1 MTDESTLADIFPDS
15 DKITE
20 ITESPGTLY
29 KITHRRKQF
38 DDETLLVRLL
48 SGEPA
53 YESLLET
60 DTNQLET
67 VFYDNKTPNQWNI
80 QLFWAYEPGAEPDP
94 EIRTRFERNTRFAIR
109 RCVPID
115 SLADFVTPLQ
125 RSLQQ
130 LEDASPDFQRSD
142 LLDRILSLGL
152 GFLFDGSTNRD
163 KKFEELLELSLDDP
177 TPDDVSAH
185 DLSQSQLS
193 AESQEVERQPIEE
206 IDLGPSEL
214 EHNSGDPFRPDAQRR
229 TLQTT
234 DFTLVYGPN
243 GSGKTSLFDGAA
255 MGMVG
260 QIKHSNE
267 RVDAY
272 PELGVTQVGDT
283 GPLDTES
290 DMIAS
295 RIAQWYGFRPYGRQN
310 RHLEFYRVNY
320 HEAGATT
327 RLLESDSNLKIEQ
340 TLRRFLFGEEL
351 VDARTEKR
359 ALDDLLEERIDKLED
374 DLDRLKDE
382 KKEKQQ
388 RKWKTEKVFS
398 TLASAARD
406 LSPGGDAMLSSAAED
421 DSDATLTVDNEKPSI
436 AAWTTL
442 RQRIRRLDTA
452 AGVIDHRGY
461 DTAGEL
467 KHALDSTLEETERE
481 LTRLETAGQRI
492 NEEKAL
498 RSLAGYY
505 SDEGKQSI
513 SADVAYVALLHR
525 TAGFT
530 QDNLSAVQAAI
541 AEIDANETIL
551 SDIRTVSEW
560 RTAVRE
566 ALSEKIDE
574 LTRRQE
580 QLSEIKNLQEQQ
592 RQLQAEIRRK
602 TEEYIKNEELVSYC
616 PACYSAVDG
625 ETILQRE
632 KPPEFHTEAGPNEP
646 ADLQARLDRLRT
658 GQEILSDDGWA
669 ELNNELKTTTHEL
682 ASINAFRALWADY
695 ISPSG
700 VEVVYPDATTTQT
713 ESVKWAFATMDSVT
727 ERSATIEQVLNSG
740 IAKVTR
746 DLESLQRDLDLSSLN
761 LSTVAD
767 RRNDARKRAED
778 LKTGLAVL
786 RQHYPN
792 DDWHRDI
799 DVHSDYQLV
808 RSTIQSVEGGDSV
821 TTSVL
826 ELTNEIESLE
836 EEIESITSSIK
847 DCEDRR
853 EYLTSAFE
861 VAEGEG
867 KLQQLVKEHMDVVG
881 TLFKAFQRPYEFES
895 VKLADE
901 ELQVIRRGE
910 NAPELASD
918 MSSGQRAALA
928 LAIFITNNL
937 AHDTAPPIML
947 LDEPFAHLDDINTIS
962 FFNLLIELAIQG
974 ERQVLFATANEN
986 IADLLER
993 KIGESDAFDRVP
1005 VLDELS

>member
-1 MTDESTLADIFPDS
+1 MTDQSKLADIFPDS
-15 DKITE
+15 DEITE
-20 ITESPGTLY
+20 VPESPGTLY
-29 KITHRRKQF
+29 KITHRREQF
-38 DDETLLVRLL
+38 DDETLLVRIL
-48 SGEPA
+48 SGEPT
-53 YESLLET
+53 YEALLES

-80 QLFWAYEPGAEPDP
+80 QLFWAYEPGAKPDP
-94 EIRTRFERNTRFAIR
+94 EIQTRFERDTRFAIR

-115 SLADFVTPLQ
+115 SLADFVTPLR
-125 RSLQQ
+125 RSLKQ

-142 LLDRILSLGL
+142 LLDRILGLGL
-152 GFLFDGSTNRD
+152 GFLFDGSTNRN
-163 KKFEELLELSLDDP
+163 KKFEQLLELSLDDP
-177 TPDDVSAH
+177 TPEDVSAH
-185 DLSQSQLS
+185 DLSQPQLS
-193 AESQEVERQPIEE
+193 SESQAVERQPIDE

-229 TLQTT
+229 TLPATN
-234 DFTLVYGPN
+234 FTLVYGPN

-272 PELGVTQVGDT
+272 PELGVTQMGDT
-283 GPLDTES
+283 APLDTAS

-295 RIAQWYGFRPYGRQN
+295 RIAQWYGYRPYGAQN

-327 RLLESDSNLKIEQ
+327 RLLESDSDPKIEQ

-351 VDARTEKR
+351 VDARSEKR
-359 ALDDLLEERIDKLED
+359 ALEDLLDSRIDELEE
-374 DLDRLKDE
+374 DLGRLKED

-388 RKWKTEKVFS
+388 RKSKTEKVFS

-406 LSPGGDAMLSSAAED
+406 LSPGGDAMLSNAAD
-421 DSDATLTVDNEKPSI
+421 DNSDTALSVDDEKQNI

-452 AGVIDHRGY
+452 AGVIDHTGY
-461 DTAGEL
+461 DTASDL
-467 KHALDSTLEETERE
+467 KHALESTLEETERE
-481 LTRLETAGQRI
+481 LTRLETAGQQI
-492 NEEKAL
+492 NEENSL
-498 RSLAGYY
+498 SSLAGYY
-505 SDEGKQSI
+505 SDEVKQSI
-513 SADVAYVALLHR
+513 SVDVAYVALLHR

-541 AEIDANETIL
+541 AETDADETL
-551 SDIRTVSEW
+551 FAEVRTVSEW

-566 ALSEKIDE
+566 ALSEKIDD

-580 QLSEIKNLQEQQ
+580 QLSEIQNLQEQQ
-592 RQLQAEIRRK
+592 RQLQAEIRKRTK
-602 TEEYIKNEELVSYC
+602 EYIKNEEVVSYC
-616 PACYSAVDG
+616 PACYSEVDG

-632 KPPEFHTEAGPNEP
+632 KPPEFHTEAGANEP
-646 ADLQARLDRLRT
+646 ANLQAQLERLRT
-658 GQEILSDDGWA
+658 GQEVLSDNSWA
-669 ELNNELKTTTHEL
+669 ELNNALKSTTHEL
-682 ASINAFRALWADY
+682 ASMDAFRALWDDY

-713 ESVKWAFATMDSVT
+713 ESIKWAFETMDSDN
-727 ERSATIEQVLNSG
+727 ERLVTIEQVVSSG
-740 IAKVTR
+740 VTKVRR
-746 DLESLQRDLDLSSLN
+746 DLESLQRDLNLSSLN
-761 LSTVAD
+761 SSTVAD
-767 RRNDARKRAED
+767 RRHNARKQVED
-778 LKTGLAVL
+778 LETGLAVL
-786 RQHYPN
+786 RQHYPD

-799 DVHSDYQLV
+799 DVHNDFQLV
-808 RSTIQSVEGGDSV
+808 RSTIQSVEEGDSM
-821 TTSVL
+821 TTSVQ
-826 ELTNEIESLE
+826 ELNSEIESLE
-836 EEIESITSSIK
+836 EEIESIARSIK

-861 VAEGEG
+861 GAEGEG
-867 KLQQLVKEHMDVVG
+867 KLQQLVEEHMDVVS

-895 VKLADE
+895 VKLVDG
-901 ELQVIRRGE
+901 ELQVVRQGE